1 MFNFTSVFPLQPYL
15 CFTVLLLLRYFAR
28 SLQYHVKVMA
38 PKKKRTLIPAKKFAP
53 RKNPSRRAKD
63 SVDDSAK
70 GSVKKS
76 VKKGVKKGVKEK
88 DTVKQPKPTKTATPS
103 PAKSSPVKSSG
114 VKSSTASPA
123 QLEEQL
129 KAINE
134 RLGNIET
141 LLNTLND
148 KSESILTYF
157 ADRDN
162 R

>member
-38 PKKKRTLIPAKKFAP
+38 PKKKRALIPAKKFAP

-76 VKKGVKKGVKEK
+76 VKKGVKEK
-88 DTVKQPKPTKTATPS
+88 DTVKQPKRTKTATPS

-114 VKSSTASPA
+114 VKSSTAIPA